1 MQLRNLRGLARC
13 APLALGLLL
22 ALALAPGAR
31 AGELLRLAMVGG
43 IQLSGVG
50 ERLRTRLEAATG
62 VRLELV
68 AVANKEAIV
77 PRFVR
82 GEAELLLI
90 HGGSETFALQ
100 AAGLGGRMQVWGFNE
115 HVLVGPAEDPAGV
128 RGAADGAE
136 AFRRIAAARAP
147 FVAFR
152 DAGSHEIVQ
161 RLWRQAGIRPA
172 ADWVLPDEGERPQEI
187 LAQAARQR
195 AYVVVGGIPAAF
207 GKLHGEGLEILLRG
221 DRRMRRAYVALEP
234 GPAHPA
240 SAAAREGARRVVDYL
255 VSPAGQADL
264 AAADGEAGGPW
275 IYGLAGAPPAL
286 SAGRAAASP
295 ASPRH

>member
-1 MQLRNLRGLARC
+1 MHKMKTRGPARR
-13 APLALGLLL
+13 ALLLLGLLL

-31 AGELLRLAMVGG
+31 AAEPLRLAMVGG
-43 IQLSGVG
+43 IQMSGVG
-50 ERLRTRLEAATG
+50 ERLRMRLEAGTG

-77 PRFVR
+77 PRFAR
-82 GEAELLLI
+82 GEADLLLI

-100 AAGLGGRMQVWGFNE
+100 ARGLGGQMRVWGFNE
-115 HVLVGPAEDPAGV
+115 HVLVGPAEDPARV

-161 RLWRQAGIRPA
+161 RLWKRAGIRPEP
-172 ADWVLPDEGERPQEI
+172 DWVLLDRSERPQEI
-187 LAQAARQR
+187 LAQAAQQR

-207 GKLHGEGLEILLRG
+207 GKLRGEGLEILLRG

-234 GPAHPA
+234 GPTHPA
-240 SAAAREGARRVVDYL
+240 SATAREDARRVVDYL
-255 VSPAGQADL
+255 VSAAGQADL
-264 AAADGEAGGPW
+264 AAADAEAGGPW
-275 IYGLAGAPPAL
+275 IYGLAEAPPAL
-286 SAGRAAASP
+286 SAGSGAASP
-295 ASPRH
+295 ASPRR